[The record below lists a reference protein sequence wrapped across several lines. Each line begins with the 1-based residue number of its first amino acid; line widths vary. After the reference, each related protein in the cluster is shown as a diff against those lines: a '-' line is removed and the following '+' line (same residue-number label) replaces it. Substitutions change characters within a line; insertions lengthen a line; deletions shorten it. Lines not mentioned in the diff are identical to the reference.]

1 MPPEQRGPGQWRA
14 RSAQKPALSGWRSSR
29 QASVPS
35 YGANPRDADA
45 RGPSL
50 KLSSVV
56 GRLHGE
62 SHVPNRTGEIP
73 PSGMTRGDTGNGPR
87 RGMRHRRV
95 PIRSRSQLLPAADWH
110 CACVL
115 SQPGCGSPARP
126 DPWRGLRATV
136 ISTPTHSLVWG
147 ASPSAAWSIRGNA
160 HRALGSTGSSTGTSR
175 HQPVPSGRS
184 TRGFPWPHQLGCAS
198 TRNGSHAGS
207 RQRCRPWSRKSG
219 VSRPHTAQGEVGQG
233 RPASSSQMGGVIDG
247 EPGPDALGSRGSP
260 R

>member
-115 SQPGCGSPARP
+115 SQPGCGNAARP
-126 DPWRGLRATV
+126 DLWRGLRVTV
-136 ISTPTHSLVWG
+136 ISTPTTHCDG
-147 ASPSAAWSIRGNA
+147 RGNGGIRPRGA
-160 HRALGSTGSSTGTSR
+160 GFDSSW
-175 HQPVPSGRS
+175 PSQ
-184 TRGFPWPHQLGCAS
+184 TPIYATQTAPRG
-198 TRNGSHAGS
+198 
-207 RQRCRPWSRKSG
+207 
-219 VSRPHTAQGEVGQG
+219 
-233 RPASSSQMGGVIDG
+233 
-247 EPGPDALGSRGSP
+247 
-260 R
+260 